1 MSSQRLPTDFAMV
14 IEYFES
20 DAPSKDV
27 AAALRRDG
35 AAVVRDQV
43 CEEVADAVLLPHC
56 INYQIGSAT
65 AIEILPG
72 ESEQFLRT
80 MVPREIADSYQ
91 CLQFRV

>member
-1 MSSQRLPTDFAMV
+1 M
-14 IEYFES
+14 
-20 DAPSKDV
+20 
-27 AAALRRDG
+27 
-35 AAVVRDQV
+35 
-43 CEEVADAVLLPHC
+43 EVADAVLLPHC

-72 ESEQFLRT
+72 ESEQFLHT